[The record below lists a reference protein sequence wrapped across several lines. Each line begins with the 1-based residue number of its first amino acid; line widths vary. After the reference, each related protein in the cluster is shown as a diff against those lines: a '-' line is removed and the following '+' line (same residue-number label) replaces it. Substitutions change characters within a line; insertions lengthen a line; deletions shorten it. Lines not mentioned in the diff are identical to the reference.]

1 MARRIVPAQLA
12 FDVGVTSEQAC
23 IMCHLSA
30 NCSECCVR
38 CQAQGKECSN
48 SMQICSQVD
57 LDKQGARWSTW
68 MHLCAVHFPELRRYI
83 PRKYKK
89 CVDIA
94 LTKYN
99 QRMRRI
105 AARSEQ

>member
-12 FDVGVTSEQAC
+12 FDFGVTSEQAC

-30 NCSECCVR
+30 NCGDCCVR
-38 CQAQGKECSN
+38 CQAAGRTCGN
-48 SMQICSQVD
+48 AMQICSQVD

-68 MHLCAVHFPELRRYI
+68 MHLVAVHFPELRKYI

-89 CVDIA
+89 LVDIA
-94 LTKYN
+94 LNKYN
-99 QRMRRI
+99 QRMDI
-105 AARSEQ
+105 LPKGGE